1 MKKIFIIIILLC
13 LQSVATEAVTM
24 QHYINGTIEHVTG
37 DSITV
42 NGNTY
47 SLSPKVSI
55 RAHEKRDN
63 SMYEV
68 AGKTSEMT
76 AGAQVY
82 IRVEGTT
89 VHEVIIERSKK

>member
-1 MKKIFIIIILLC
+1 MKKIFIIIILML
-13 LQSVATEAVTM
+13 LYSVATEAATM
-24 QHYINGTIEHVTG
+24 QRYINGTIEHVTG
-37 DSITV
+37 DGITV

-47 SLSPKVSI
+47 ILSPKVSI
-55 RAHEKRDN
+55 RAHEYRDN

-76 AGAQVY
+76 PGAQVY

-89 VHEVIIERSKK
+89 VYEVIIERSKK

>member
-1 MKKIFIIIILLC
+1 MKKLFIIIILMFLY
-13 LQSVATEAVTM
+13 SVATEAATM
-24 QHYINGTIEHVTG
+24 QRYINGTIENVTN

-42 NGNTY
+42 NGNIY
-47 SLSPKVSI
+47 VFSPKVSI
-55 RAHEKRDN
+55 RAHEYRDN

-76 AGAQVY
+76 AGVQVY